1 MWSVNAV
8 SRENLKQKIHKKFVN
23 FKRLCFVWLFF
34 TSISRENRKYIIAN
48 FFHSKRWRLANAANA
63 FITNVG
69 TIEDS
74 GCGATFSQVFH
85 VLPVTLWSLI
95 NYNSLD
101 PFWKTV
107 ECQFACILKPA
118 LALALVYIVIRLVR
132 RKLMSKKWKARF
144 SSLECVDVIIEKYL
158 VDPVK
163 TGRWRMFRV

>member
-1 MWSVNAV
+1 MRTQFHEGNQNLKLHKNSWMWSGSVP
-8 SRENLKQKIHKKFVN
+8 FG
-23 FKRLCFVWLFF
+23 CFP
-34 TSISRENRKYIIAN
+34 IQ
-48 FFHSKRWRLANAANA
+48 FHEKTGNTYLLILSRWRLAKS
-63 FITNVG
+63 FITIYECR
-69 TIEDS
+69 TYWRFCYS

-101 PFWKTV
+101 PFRKTV